1 MDEDDADAALR
12 AALDRLAFA
21 TRSAAALSSTL
32 DAVEGLRRVCRVLVP
47 ELADWSA
54 ADLMDEDGA
63 VERVWVSHRDPNAAL
78 TGLTG
83 PLPPVPETVTGPL
96 SRVLC
101 GAGPLLLSEGG
112 CRPRR
117 RRPIRCSTSRQAFGC
132 GGLGRGTRRWA
143 AFSSASMGPA
153 RLRLLRFSQ
162 RAGGAADV
170 TAVTAPRDGAHG
182 PAVGVAGGDGEFHAR
197 SVPS

>member
-1 MDEDDADAALR
+1 MDEDEADAALR

-47 ELADWSA
+47 GLADWSA

-78 TGLTG
+78 PGLTG

-101 GAGPLLLSEGG
+101 GAGPLLLSAGRLPTAQEASDPLQHIAAG
-112 CRPRR
+112 
-117 RRPIRCSTSRQAFGC
+117 IRV
-132 GGLGRGTRRWA
+132 RGTREGDPEVGRVQ
-143 AFSSASMGPA
+143 
-153 RLRLLRFSQ
+153 Q
-162 RAGGAADV
+162 RIHGAGS
-170 TAVTAPRDGAHG
+170 TQAPPVQPTSRGS
-182 PAVGVAGGDGEFHAR
+182 R
-197 SVPS
+197 